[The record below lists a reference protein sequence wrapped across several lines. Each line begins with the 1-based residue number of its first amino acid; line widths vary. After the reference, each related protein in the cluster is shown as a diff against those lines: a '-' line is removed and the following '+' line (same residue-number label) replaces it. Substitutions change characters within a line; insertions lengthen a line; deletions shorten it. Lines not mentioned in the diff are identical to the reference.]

1 MLKKVVVG
9 LESRLIY
16 NGSKVGIYCVSVSL
30 DIEIIV
36 RSCS

>member
-1 MLKKVVVG
+1 MLKKVIVG

-16 NGSKVGIYCVSVSL
+16 DGSKVCINCVTVSL